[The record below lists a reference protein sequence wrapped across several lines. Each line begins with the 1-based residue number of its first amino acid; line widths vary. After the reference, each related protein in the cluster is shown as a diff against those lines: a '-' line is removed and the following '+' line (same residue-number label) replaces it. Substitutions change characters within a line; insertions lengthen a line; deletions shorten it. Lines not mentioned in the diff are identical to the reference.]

1 MAKKYFFYN
10 CCLEWQQ
17 LRTGEDGCLAASEVL
32 QKICYADFQ
41 RQGQILK
48 NPKTDYCHKY
58 AKPPQDGM
66 FLMKVAKPASQTNIE
81 VFIDTRL
88 FPNFIWIE
96 KIEGRLEECL
106 EVGKELEYLLNQA
119 AYKYGW
125 GAKLVENQL
134 NEVHDA
140 ELFVSALAF
149 LNINFVFPS
158 LGYLNYQDSSG
169 NQFVGTQNNYYYGDA
184 NQGKAEQ
191 QYPENESSVDE
202 AEKPIGLSESKM
214 CEVCEKTLGE
224 GLWWADASW
233 GIAYQIFRQKGYEGG
248 IDQFVE
254 DVKGWP
260 WKRPFPKKCNKFSV
274 GDPVR
279 RGAITWP
286 LGKWKEKGAN
296 NREIVLGERIME
308 LLET

>member
-1 MAKKYFFYN
+1 
-10 CCLEWQQ
+10 
-17 LRTGEDGCLAASEVL
+17 
-32 QKICYADFQ
+32 
-41 RQGQILK
+41 
-48 NPKTDYCHKY
+48 
-58 AKPPQDGM
+58 M

-125 GAKLVENQL
+125 CAKLVENQL

-158 LGYLNYQDSSG
+158 LGYLNHQDSSG

-202 AEKPIGLSESKM
+202 AG
-214 CEVCEKTLGE
+214 
-224 GLWWADASW
+224 
-233 GIAYQIFRQKGYEGG
+233 R
-248 IDQFVE
+248 
-254 DVKGWP
+254 
-260 WKRPFPKKCNKFSV
+260 N
-274 GDPVR
+274 
-279 RGAITWP
+279 
-286 LGKWKEKGAN
+286 
-296 NREIVLGERIME
+296 
-308 LLET
+308 